1 MNWEQGVTQFQY
13 YSPRVEKRDFN
24 DPGKA
29 SSLYTKTVFIPN
41 SEMAVTGTNK
51 GVILVWD
58 RSLIVEGIGEQN
70 EKRLMKVVNFS
81 PEPITILTTAHDKYL
96 VCGFG
101 DGKIKFYDF
110 QFKIMAWFDD
120 LYFHRIKSI
129 SFSKKKPLPSST
141 KKNQLHYDEEEV
153 KGKEK
158 EENLGQRRTAKPY
171 LSTTNKNLKLPSQT
185 WKFLSL
191 TTCCYQQKIE
201 RNGGECYENWKK
213 VFTN

>member
-1 MNWEQGVTQFQY
+1 LNWEQGVTQFQY

-158 EENLGQRRTAKPY
+158 EEIFACSDFLVADESALICSLQ
-171 LSTTNKNLKLPSQT
+171 STLFEAIKAS
-185 WKFLSL
+185 
-191 TTCCYQQKIE
+191 E
-201 RNGGECYENWKK
+201 KK
-213 VFTN
+213 G

>member
-1 MNWEQGVTQFQY
+1 
-13 YSPRVEKRDFN
+13 
-24 DPGKA
+24 
-29 SSLYTKTVFIPN
+29 
-41 SEMAVTGTNK
+41 
-51 GVILVWD
+51 
-58 RSLIVEGIGEQN
+58 
-70 EKRLMKVVNFS
+70 MKVVNFS
-81 PEPITILTTAHDKYL
+81 PEPITILSTAHDKYL

-158 EENLGQRRTAKPY
+158 EEIFACSDFLVADESALICSLQSTLFEAIKASEKKGQTILCGIQSAICGISNHPY
-171 LSTTNKNLKLPSQT
+171 KSILAIATSQGAILLWDYLKKGDPEGNYN
-185 WKFLSL
+185 FLSNEDSN
-191 TTCCYQQKIE
+191 TKYSD
-201 RNGGECYENWKK
+201 GK
-213 VFTN
+213 VFTAIQFTPDGSEILVAMYNGEIKIMDSATA

>member
-158 EENLGQRRTAKPY
+158 EEIFACSDFLVADESALICSLQSTLLNTSSSKK
-171 LSTTNKNLKLPSQT
+171 LSSSPLCT
-185 WKFLSL
+185 SL
-191 TTCCYQQKIE
+191 FSE
-201 RNGGECYENWKK
+201 L
-213 VFTN
+213 

>member
-1 MNWEQGVTQFQY
+1 MKFNPNDPTELASNGTARVLFLNWEQGVTQFQY
-13 YSPRVEKRDFN
+13 YSPRVEKRDFK
-24 DPGKA
+24 GQGGA

-51 GVILVWD
+51 GEILVWD

-81 PEPITILTTAHDKYL
+81 DVPITILTTAHDKYL

-158 EENLGQRRTAKPY
+158 EEIFACSDFLVADESALICSLQ
-171 LSTTNKNLKLPSQT
+171 STLFEAIKAS
-185 WKFLSL
+185 
-191 TTCCYQQKIE
+191 E
-201 RNGGECYENWKK
+201 KK
-213 VFTN
+213 G

>member
-158 EENLGQRRTAKPY
+158 EEIFACSDFLVADESALICSLQ
-171 LSTTNKNLKLPSQT
+171 STLFEAIKASEKKGRLFFVKFSPLYVEFQIILISQ
-185 WKFLSL
+185 S
-191 TTCCYQQKIE
+191 
-201 RNGGECYENWKK
+201 
-213 VFTN
+213 

>member
-1 MNWEQGVTQFQY
+1 LFLNWEQGVTQFQY

-158 EENLGQRRTAKPY
+158 EEIFACSDFLVADESALICSLQ
-171 LSTTNKNLKLPSQT
+171 STLFEAIKAS
-185 WKFLSL
+185 
-191 TTCCYQQKIE
+191 E
-201 RNGGECYENWKK
+201 KK
-213 VFTN
+213 G

>member
-158 EENLGQRRTAKPY
+158 EEIFACSDFLVADESALICSLQ
-171 LSTTNKNLKLPSQT
+171 STLFEAIKAS
-185 WKFLSL
+185 
-191 TTCCYQQKIE
+191 E
-201 RNGGECYENWKK
+201 KK
-213 VFTN
+213 G

>member
-1 MNWEQGVTQFQY
+1 LNWEQGVTQFQY

-158 EENLGQRRTAKPY
+158 EEIFACSDFLVADESALICSLQ
-171 LSTTNKNLKLPSQT
+171 STLFEAIKASEKKGRLFFVKFSPLYVEFQIILISQ
-185 WKFLSL
+185 S
-191 TTCCYQQKIE
+191 
-201 RNGGECYENWKK
+201 
-213 VFTN
+213 